1 MTLKNMLMWDE
12 TLFRDPDIFE
22 IDYIPDQFNYR
33 EGQMRELAF
42 LLRPGIKGSRPL
54 NALLKGTPGTGKTT
68 SVKKIFSDIGEIKSK
83 MIPIHINCQVENS
96 RFMILSQIYKK
107 IKGHNPSAAG
117 NSYKRVLD
125 SIAEILL
132 EEDRVLL
139 ICLDDANY
147 LLFENELNNILYLL
161 LRSHETYPGT
171 RIGVMVIISDMD
183 VDLSRELDVR
193 VTSVFAPT
201 EVYFPPY
208 SHDETFQILKERVMQ
223 GLYPGVLSDALLE
236 VVVDH
241 TLRSGDMR
249 VGIDMI
255 KRATMNA
262 EKEAV
267 REIAQEHIH
276 EAYKIS
282 RYLHLKYSIL
292 SLRRE
297 EKELLKILIELS
309 QNDEQL
315 TSGEVYLIVKKK
327 LKLGYTIFYEALRK
341 LDNLR
346 LINLQFR
353 DGRGRTR
360 LINLRYDPDK
370 IKLYL

>member
-1 MTLKNMLMWDE
+1 MWDE

-22 IDYIPDQFNYR
+22 IDYIPDQFNHR
-33 EGQMRELAF
+33 EGQMREMAF

-68 SVKKIFSDIGEIKSK
+68 SVKKVFSDIGEIKSK

-96 RFMILSQIYKK
+96 RFMILSQIYRQL
-107 IKGHNPSAAG
+107 KGHNPSAAG

-132 EEDRVLL
+132 AEDRVLL
-139 ICLDDANY
+139 VALDDANY
-147 LLFENELNNILYLL
+147 LLFENELNKILYLL

-208 SHDETFQILKERVMQ
+208 SHDETYQILKERVMQ
-223 GLYPGVLSDALLE
+223 GLYPGVLSDSLLE
-236 VVVDH
+236 EVVDH
-241 TLRSGDMR
+241 TLGSGDMR

-255 KRATMNA
+255 KRAAMNA
-262 EKEAV
+262 EKDAV
-267 REIAQEHIH
+267 REISKEHIH

-282 RYLHLKYSIL
+282 RYLHLKYSIV

-297 EKELLKILIELS
+297 EKELLKILVELS
-309 QNDEQL
+309 RGDEQL
-315 TSGEVYLIVKKK
+315 TSGEVYTLVKKK
-327 LKLGYTIFYEALRK
+327 HKLGYTIYYEALRK

-346 LINLQFR
+346 LINLQYR

-370 IKLYL
+370 IALYL